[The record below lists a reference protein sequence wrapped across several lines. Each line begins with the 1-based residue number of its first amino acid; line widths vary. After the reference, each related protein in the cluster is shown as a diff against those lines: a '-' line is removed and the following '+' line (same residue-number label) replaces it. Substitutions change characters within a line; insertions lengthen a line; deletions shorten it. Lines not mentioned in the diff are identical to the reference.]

1 MGQYQ
6 QWLHYREQDRQ
17 LRTQLEKLEAELAAL
32 QARAG
37 QLADPGPYEQNP
49 LLRLLWLASRLE
61 AVQTGEQPV
70 ADSET
75 PLSPALSFTPETPLE
90 EHTAP
95 GTTGETPALF
105 PWNGLPGVHLP
116 ATPATTRSGE
126 GDTTIPSSPLPHPEI
141 ALLPEDMAAFLDEH
155 TQTSPQLAQPWWMR
169 QPVPASPAGSGHMQ
183 GRAAEQET
191 IRHKRDI
198 ARWLERW
205 GRQPAEQEGDAP
217 HE

>member
-17 LRTQLEKLEAELAAL
+17 LRAQLEKLEAELADL
-32 QARAG
+32 QDRVG
-37 QLADPGPYEQNP
+37 QLPDTGSYEQNS

-61 AVQTGEQPV
+61 AAQTVEQPI

-75 PLSPALSFTPETPLE
+75 PLSSTPETPLE
-90 EHTAP
+90 EHDTP
-95 GTTGETPALF
+95 GITSETPTLF
-105 PWNGLPGVHLP
+105 PWNSLPDVHLP
-116 ATPATTRSGE
+116 PTAAGVHSSD
-126 GDTTIPSSPLPHPEI
+126 GDTTIPSSPLSHPEI
-141 ALLPEDMAAFLDEH
+141 ELLPEDMAAFLDEH
-155 TQTSPQLAQPWWMR
+155 TRTSPQLALPWWMR
-169 QPVPASPAGSGHMQ
+169 QPTPASPVGPGQTHSL
-183 GRAAEQET
+183 EQET

-205 GRQPAEQEGDAP
+205 GRQSAEQEGDAP